1 MTLKLGIIA
10 YFGSPPP
17 IWYTLIYML
26 RRTGGSLASPA
37 GTLTP
42 VGESLAGSS
51 FCGSEVHTLVFPN
64 LIRTWAISAI
74 CSNTHQPVQLS
85 YFLEMPASKWASAN
99 LDIALVL
106 FPKILDDNGDD
117 DGDKGGRVDPAGQL
131 TLRRRRISFS
141 RRRISRPQTCPRSRS
156 HQV

>member
-1 MTLKLGIIA
+1 MVSMII
-10 YFGSPPP
+10 
-17 IWYTLIYML
+17 L
-26 RRTGGSLASPA
+26 RRTGVSLASPA

-106 FPKILDDNGDD
+106 FQKIQHEQSDDGDD
-117 DGDKGGRVDPAGQL
+117 AGDKGGRVDPAGQL

-141 RRRISRPQTCPRSRS
+141 RRRISRPQTSPRSRS